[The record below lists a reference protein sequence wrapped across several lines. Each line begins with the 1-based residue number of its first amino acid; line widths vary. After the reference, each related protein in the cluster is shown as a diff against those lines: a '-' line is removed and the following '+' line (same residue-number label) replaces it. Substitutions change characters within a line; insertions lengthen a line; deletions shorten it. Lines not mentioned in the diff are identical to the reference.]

1 MAMLAVLT
9 MLRAGATPT
18 TLDYRVTGVQLEV
31 SPAAL
36 AVPKGI
42 GGALHRMRLRPS
54 RVQGWTT
61 QSSSKHLDLVAGI
74 GVEQA
79 VIGGTLRLARLHRRV
94 GADGET
100 VAGRDRRN
108 AVNKRLLTD
117 GRLL

>member
-1 MAMLAVLT
+1 M
-9 MLRAGATPT
+9 
-18 TLDYRVTGVQLEV
+18 RVNLGSAIARQ
-31 SPAAL
+31 
-36 AVPKGI
+36 K
-42 GGALHRMRLRPS
+42 
-54 RVQGWTT
+54 
-61 QSSSKHLDLVAGI
+61 SSKHLDLVAGV

-117 GRLL
+117 GRLLGRERKRGVHAARANVLSLSRTNAKRKSAALLA